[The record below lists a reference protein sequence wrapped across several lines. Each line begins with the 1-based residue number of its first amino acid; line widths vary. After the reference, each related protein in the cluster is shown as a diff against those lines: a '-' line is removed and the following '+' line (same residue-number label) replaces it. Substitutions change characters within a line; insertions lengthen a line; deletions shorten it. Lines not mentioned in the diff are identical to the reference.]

1 MGLFS
6 ISSLPEPQY
15 NSIHP
20 PFEVTTSIQI
30 QIIMSDIAKG
40 VGNLFAAVVDIIKG
54 IFATVFNLFQ
64 TAINT
69 VIGLFKNVFNL
80 AEGVVGFIIGNIF
93 IIGTLCTVYFGYQ
106 LYQQRQ
112 GKNPAPISRAATKK
126 TSYELWARSLEG
138 RG

>member
-1 MGLFS
+1 MG
-6 ISSLPEPQY
+6 PEPQY

-80 AEGVVGFIIGNIF
+80 AEGVVGFIIGN
-93 IIGTLCTVYFGYQ
+93 LCAVYFGYQ

-126 TSYELWARSLEG
+126 
-138 RG
+138 